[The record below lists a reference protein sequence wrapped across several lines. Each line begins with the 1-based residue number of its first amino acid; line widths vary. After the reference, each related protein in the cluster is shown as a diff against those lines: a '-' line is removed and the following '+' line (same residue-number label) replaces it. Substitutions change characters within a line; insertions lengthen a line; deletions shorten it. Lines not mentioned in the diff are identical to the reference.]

1 MNKDLQPIAELQAGI
16 EAIPMLAA
24 AFSPLTKNQIFALT
38 DGKKHWSEKKQH
50 LIKLAKNFGI
60 TITTD
65 DELKYLIE
73 VHCPNEDK
81 RIKKQF
87 FIDSQTGKRKT
98 HLTPTDIKGD
108 FRIITKPVIGVR
120 YHISWAFS
128 GAVFVLKKVEGDICY
143 LDNPKHKRTQLLKCK
158 VSELRGLR

>member
-1 MNKDLQPIAELQAGI
+1 MQTDTKKHENPTDANNV
-16 EAIPMLAA
+16 LAA
-24 AFSPLTKNQIFALT
+24 GFSSVKLSQNQILALT
-38 DGKKHWSEKKQH
+38 GGKHWSEKKQH

-60 TITTD
+60 TISND
-65 DELKYLIE
+65 EELKYLIE
-73 VHCPNEDK
+73 VHCPNEEK

-98 HLTPTDIKGD
+98 NLTPTDIIGD
-108 FRIITKPVIGVR
+108 FLKINRPVIGVK

-143 LDNPKHKRTQLLKCK
+143 LDNPRNKRKQLLTCK